1 VKSTPNVLVIMYDQ
15 LTPSALGCYG
25 NPVTRAPHIDRLAA
39 TGVVFDAAY
48 SNSPLCTPARYC
60 LMTGQLP
67 SATRGYDNAAY
78 LASTVPTFA
87 HYARNAGYRT
97 LLSGKMHFVGPD
109 QLHGFEERRTPD
121 IYPADFGW
129 TPDWRTPDERIDW
142 WYHNMDSVTG
152 AGVAEVTNQ
161 LLFDDETGYHAV
173 RALHD
178 LARGGDGRPFL
189 LVASFT
195 HPHDPY
201 VTRREYWNR
210 YEGLEIPLPAT
221 AASDVPA
228 DPHSERLR
236 AVSAMSRATIKPV
249 HVRDARRAY
258 LGNVSY
264 VDDWTGRLL
273 GTLAALGVADD
284 TVVVLLADHGDMLGE
299 RGLWYKMNFFEPSA
313 RIPLVVHAPARF
325 APRRV
330 ATPVSLVDVLPTLL
344 ELTGG
349 SAADAVA
356 PLAGRSLLPLCN
368 GEEQARTVVGEYA
381 AEGTC
386 APIVMLRRDTLK
398 FVHCAVDPDQLYDLA
413 TDPHERVNLA
423 GDPAWAAE
431 VAAFRAEVAAR
442 WDLPRFRDE
451 VLQDQARRR
460 FVDQSLRR
468 GVHTPW
474 DYTPPRDASGE
485 YMRNHLDL
493 NEVERKARWP
503 R

>member
-1 VKSTPNVLVIMYDQ
+1 M
-15 LTPSALGCYG
+15 
-25 NPVTRAPHIDRLAA
+25 PVTAA
-39 TGVVFDAAY
+39 V
-48 SNSPLCTPARYC
+48 
-60 LMTGQLP
+60 
-67 SATRGYDNAAY
+67 
-78 LASTVPTFA
+78 
-87 HYARNAGYRT
+87 
-97 LLSGKMHFVGPD
+97 
-109 QLHGFEERRTPD
+109 
-121 IYPADFGW
+121 
-129 TPDWRTPDERIDW
+129 
-142 WYHNMDSVTG
+142 
-152 AGVAEVTNQ
+152 
-161 LLFDDETGYHAV
+161 
-173 RALHD
+173 
-178 LARGGDGRPFL
+178 
-189 LVASFT
+189 
-195 HPHDPY
+195 
-201 VTRREYWNR
+201 
-210 YEGLEIPLPAT
+210 
-221 AASDVPA
+221 DVPE
-228 DPHSERLR
+228 DPHSARLR
-236 AVSAMSRATIKPV
+236 TVSAMSRATITPA
-249 HVRDARRAY
+249 HVSDARRAY
-258 LGNVSY
+258 FGNVSY

-284 TVVVLLADHGDMLGE
+284 TVVILLADHGDMLGE

-313 RIPLVVHAPARF
+313 RIPLVVHAPARY

-330 ATPVSLVDVLPTLL
+330 AAPVSLVDVLPTLL
-344 ELTGG
+344 ELAGG

-381 AEGTC
+381 AEGAC

-423 GDPAWAAE
+423 ADPAWVAE
-431 VAAFRAEVAAR
+431 VSAFRAEVAAR
-442 WDLPRFRDE
+442 WDLQRYRED